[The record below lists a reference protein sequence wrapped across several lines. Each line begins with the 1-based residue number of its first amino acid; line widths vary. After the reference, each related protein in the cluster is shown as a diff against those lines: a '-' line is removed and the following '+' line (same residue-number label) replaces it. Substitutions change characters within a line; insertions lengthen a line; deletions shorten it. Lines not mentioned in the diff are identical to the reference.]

1 VVTYTLELNP
11 DELLTTTR
19 TVRKRLDLGRPV
31 PIEVVRECIEIAL
44 QGPSGSNRQTWHW
57 LVITDAEKRAAI
69 GEYYRLAVEKYLAGS
84 GAAGKLF
91 ADDPVRG
98 PVQRRIGNSVAH
110 LGDRMGQV
118 PVLVIPCLEAKSLPA
133 GNQAGLW
140 GSILPSAWSYMLAA
154 RARGLGTAWTT
165 LHLNYE
171 QEVADV
177 LGLPEDVRQS
187 VLIPTAYTIGTDF
200 KPAPRQPLDEVL
212 HVNGW

>member
-1 VVTYTLELNP
+1 MTYTLELNP

-19 TVRKRLDLGRPV
+19 TVRKRLDLGKPV
-31 PIEVVRECIEIAL
+31 PIEVVRECLEIAL

-57 LVITDAEKRAAI
+57 LVITDAEKRTAI

-84 GAAGKLF
+84 RAAGKLF

-98 PVQRRIGNSVAH
+98 PVQRRIGNSVAY

-140 GSILPSAWSYMLAA
+140 GSILPAAWSYMLAA

-171 QEVADV
+171 QEVAAV
-177 LGLPEDVRQS
+177 LDLPEQVRQS